1 MSGYAI
7 RLEELTKDYP
17 VGFWRPRPVRALDG
31 VSLDVEPGETLPPQ

>member
-1 MSGYAI
+1 MASYAI